1 VNKIFKVIKHKSF
14 LGANK
19 VVSELASS
27 NIVSSDERSHVS
39 TRFSCTLLDNLKL
52 STRHTLSIIALLSML
67 PQLATADI
75 IADANAPLSQQ
86 PTILN
91 TASGATQVN
100 IQTPTQAGVS
110 MNQYSQFDT
119 QTNGTVLNNS
129 RVNAQTQSA
138 GWVEGNPWLATG
150 EANVIV
156 NQVNSNDP
164 SLLQG
169 TIEVAGSKADVIIA
183 NPSGITMDG
192 VSILNASGMTFTTGN
207 VQTQE
212 GSVTGYDVS
221 KGTIKVEGGGLNA
234 SGADYTEII
243 SRAAEINANIHA
255 KDLKVIT
262 GANKVSKATS
272 TITAQSGEGL
282 VPTVSIDTK
291 ALGGMY
297 AGQITL
303 VSTERGVGV
312 NNEGVIAATNFTLS
326 ADGKLT
332 NAGTIVSQD
341 TVKINTASLT
351 NTKTIASNNNIAIK
365 SQNEIDNQGNISAL
379 REVKVTTQT
388 LNNSGEIEASRLDIA
403 SKNLTNSGGTIAQA
417 GLNSLTLS
425 AADITNTNAAL
436 LGSHE
441 EDPTAQTNPDDTTSE
456 DTTDSGATVT
466 TGEVDV
472 STTSPVTWEPLAAGS
487 IAVEEGIINDGGEI
501 SAADVTLD
509 VDNTLLNGSGS
520 LINVATLNHQGTTL
534 QNQDATIFADT
545 FTSLSLVT
553 FNNLNAQIE
562 ANTELLITAES
573 FDNTKGSLLSYG
585 SMGIDADSIINQEGL
600 IQSTDILELN
610 ALAGSLDNTLGVIF
624 SSQGDLSVTAQDS
637 IQNQNGVIASAGMLY
652 MSAENSIENTSGL
665 IQSSGATDIESGS
678 LSIDDGEGMI
688 LSADMMH
695 IKADS
700 IINLGTLSSVTAQV
714 LDAATLV
721 TNGGE
726 ISSQGTLEINTQ
738 TLANNGG
745 EILSNSDITIQTDGL
760 DNADGFIVSDQIM
773 NIHAQSIDNTG
784 TKGGKGISANTL
796 DVTTETLDN
805 TNGSINAFSSLFITA
820 LQVIDNTNGEILS
833 EGTLGLFDSNGAA
846 PLGKMLTITNTNG
859 LISADSTII
868 DAASL
873 GNDGAA
879 EGNSINISLKESYV
893 NDGGLSVSVSLAF
906 ETLGDFTNNAL
917 LFAED
922 MLWLSAEN
930 ISNEVT
936 GEIASNEILLEGSS
950 SIENRGTI
958 NSGTITKLNA
968 PAISNIGSGVIY
980 GDHIAIEAD
989 TLISKEETIDSV
1001 TKSAVIAA
1009 RERLDIGAMTVI
1021 NQEGSEFLSLG
1032 TLHIGGELDANNMA
1046 VGQAD
1051 ILNNLSA
1058 RIESGSNMYL
1068 SAKKVNNLNLHLETM
1083 QVIDGTTDGVLVKP
1097 ASGAGKGEWFN
1108 KSECTGIFGGQDD
1121 NTCGVIDEIAQRD
1134 ALIQSYYD
1142 QIYATTDWSEQRNI
1156 YIAMYND
1163 PEYISL
1169 NQVIKAATFED
1180 YSVIRQYTTT
1190 SHTEVIS
1197 TDPSQIISVGD
1208 LVIEGQL
1215 YNKDSH
1221 VIAAG
1226 KLEKTQNPV
1235 NEATKGQEII
1245 SYDGSTVQRTYVK
1258 ACGLFGNSHCRKWSA
1273 QAPYEIEPVNG
1284 ELYDLPT
1291 MVYQENATVQLI
1303 GNTQSYNTYTPA
1315 SSSTNTQQAGD
1326 DAVMQPVNMQIREA
1340 APNLA
1345 MPTSSLFSIGV
1356 DGPESI
1362 APLIQTDSRFTDY
1375 AQWLSSDEMISA
1387 LGVDPNTIIKRL
1399 GDGYYEMRLIQDQV
1413 IQLTGER
1420 YLDDYSSDTEQ
1431 YKALMDSGVTFAQK
1445 YSLAPGVALS
1455 AEQITQLTSDIV
1467 WLVEEQ
1473 VTLPDGT
1480 VTTALV
1486 PKLYVVAKEGDLD
1499 GNGALLSGNNVITN
1513 GTNELINSGTIH
1525 GRNLVS
1531 LSSESSISNLGGKIE
1546 ANTLAL
1552 YAQNDINNVGG
1563 TLDAQNAMVLD
1574 AGNNVNIAS
1583 STYESSSTI
1592 GKSSFSRTGIEN
1604 VATVY
1609 VENPDGLLLMNAG
1622 NDITLDAADIKNQG
1636 DLTVVSAGNN
1646 VNVSTVT
1653 VSEQNNAVW
1662 DSKNHYK
1669 EGYTSQIGTN
1679 IQTNGDIT
1687 VLANNDINV
1696 KAGVI
1701 ESASSTVSLD
1711 AKNDINVESGIYT
1724 TNYDEATYIKS
1735 SGFLSSSKRTTIDT
1749 ENTVTAQSAYIG
1761 GDKVLLNSG
1770 NDVTIKGSDVISDS
1784 GTVIAA
1790 ANDVKITASEESVEN
1805 THFHEVKKSGL
1816 MGTGGVGFMIGSTKN
1831 STDGKESATYNS
1843 GSMVGSL
1850 EGDTTI
1856 AAGNNYKQTASS
1868 VMSPNGDITIAAQ
1881 EVNIEAGY
1889 DTYNGSSVTKS
1900 KSSGLTVALTGTV
1913 ANIVS
1918 AAQDTANAASDIG
1931 ESKHARVNAMAAA
1944 NTAWN
1949 AYQTTEALQEAAADP
1964 TSVGVSITV
1973 GSSKSES
1980 KMSYKGTQAVSST
1993 VAGENVSVI
2002 AAGAGE
2008 ESDVNII
2015 GSDVAG
2021 SVSTVVTAQNDVNIL
2036 AAANTDE
2043 QHTSN
2048 KSSGW
2053 NAGVAITYG
2062 ANGFAAGF
2070 TAGGF
2075 VGKGHGDGES
2085 TTYTNSHVGSTTST
2099 TVVQAGETTTIK
2111 GGQVIGENVTLD
2123 TKNLTIE
2130 SLQDTSVYDSK
2141 QQDASAQ
2148 VTFGYGFS
2156 ASGSYSKSNIDA
2168 DYASVNEQSGVV
2180 AGDGGYQVTV
2190 AEHTDLKGGIITS
2203 TQKAEAEGLNSF
2215 STGTLSVSDVENHMH
2230 YEGDSFGIST
2240 TASYSF
2246 KDPKTQTGQTTTTD
2260 TPKAGQKEG
2269 RFGVNKSVGYGS
2281 EGESQTSITKSVIN
2295 TSNIKVADQKAQKAT
2310 GISTEKIIA
2319 QVHTDTAID
2328 TIEADS
2334 GALVNNF
2341 DAVEVQKEL
2350 DVQTRVTQAFDT
2362 TRQEVKAYLNTQ
2374 IDELMDIV
2382 NNPNA
2387 SLETKKD
2394 AAQQVLEYQDYSVL
2408 IDSISGMLYTP
2419 SDNTLGTVANAA
2431 SPLIAQQ
2438 IGEAFHGTP
2447 EEGSMEHYLAHTI
2460 LAAAT
2465 AYATGN
2471 EVLSAG
2477 LSAGGAE
2484 ALAPA
2489 LSSWLYGE
2497 SDPSELDA
2505 DQKETISAIIS
2516 LGAIAVTSATGGSKT
2531 DIVASDAA
2539 SSVAVEDN
2547 SMVPGAP
2554 YIRWLVLLGD
2564 ASIKDLIVQDA
2575 KQDARIMELTAEK
2588 LKERGEEAVE
2598 IIEDLPETIAYLY
2611 ENPKLIL
2618 ELPEAV
2624 QKAIV
2629 DYIDRLKDNVEA
2641 IGDGL
2646 VTNDPEI
2653 LERQT
2658 QAESDLLADLAEGL
2672 IGAGVGKVVVR
2683 GGKVVVKSVGETIK
2697 KIDDIADN
2705 LPDMKYVT
2713 ASGTPVELVKVGSK
2727 GNWDKM
2733 INKDLKPNTAYQLD
2747 NGHTYITDANGNVN
2761 YVEADL
2767 TGITAD
2773 RNGYQQGK
2781 VGNSGEINDQ
2791 GGHLI
2796 AATLGGAGD
2805 RINLVPMDKVL
2816 NNGAYKKME
2825 SDLAKALEQGKSV
2838 SVKIDVG
2845 YPAGGGVRPNEFRVT
2860 TTIDGKKQL
2869 PQYFNQ

>member
-2281 EGESQTSITKSVIN
+2281 EGESQTSITKSAIN
-2295 TSNIKVADQKAQKAT
+2295 TSNIKVTDQKAQKAT
-2310 GISTEKIIA
+2310 GTSTEEIIA
-2319 QVHTDTAID
+2319 QVHTDT
-2328 TIEADS
+2328 TTGTLETDS

-2341 DAVEVQKEL
+2341 DAAEVQKEL
-2350 DVQTRVTQAFDT
+2350 DVQTRVTQTFDT
-2362 TRQEVKAYLNTQ
+2362 TRQEVKETIYIVANEKAKEAKNIRMENNGVDTEKSKKLDEEAQNLQQTVMWMDMVAIGIYSGASSDILLAAETITQ
-2374 IDELMDIV
+2374 IDLVKRSATADKKIILQKCDTGGQNCTQQEVDLKDIIIGEDGKIYIFNHGIL
-2382 NNPNA
+2382 NNKEYALQN
-2387 SLETKKD
+2387 
-2394 AAQQVLEYQDYSVL
+2394 AAQQSNDIQ
-2408 IDSISGMLYTP
+2408 
-2419 SDNTLGTVANAA
+2419 NAQGVYIIIN
-2431 SPLIAQQ
+2431 P
-2438 IGEAFHGTP
+2438 H
-2447 EEGSMEHYLAHTI
+2447 
-2460 LAAAT
+2460 
-2465 AYATGN
+2465 TGN
-2471 EVLSAG
+2471 PVAEVLYAG
-2477 LSAGGAE
+2477 YDKLNELVGGILPISNA
-2484 ALAPA
+2484 
-2489 LSSWLYGE
+2489 
-2497 SDPSELDA
+2497 SEVNQDIRDIA
-2505 DQKETISAIIS
+2505 TEQEGIVVTIDHSRGS
-2516 LGAIAVTSATGGSKT
+2516 LTDSNAIADS
-2531 DIVASDAA
+2531 
-2539 SSVAVEDN
+2539 
-2547 SMVPGAP
+2547 
-2554 YIRWLVLLGD
+2554 
-2564 ASIKDLIVQDA
+2564 
-2575 KQDARIMELTAEK
+2575 
-2588 LKERGEEAVE
+2588 
-2598 IIEDLPETIAYLY
+2598 
-2611 ENPKLIL
+2611 
-2618 ELPEAV
+2618 
-2624 QKAIV
+2624 
-2629 DYIDRLKDNVEA
+2629 
-2641 IGDGL
+2641 
-2646 VTNDPEI
+2646 
-2653 LERQT
+2653 
-2658 QAESDLLADLAEGL
+2658 
-2672 IGAGVGKVVVR
+2672 
-2683 GGKVVVKSVGETIK
+2683 
-2697 KIDDIADN
+2697 
-2705 LPDMKYVT
+2705 
-2713 ASGTPVELVKVGSK
+2713 
-2727 GNWDKM
+2727 
-2733 INKDLKPNTAYQLD
+2733 
-2747 NGHTYITDANGNVN
+2747 
-2761 YVEADL
+2761 
-2767 TGITAD
+2767 
-2773 RNGYQQGK
+2773 
-2781 VGNSGEINDQ
+2781 
-2791 GGHLI
+2791 
-2796 AATLGGAGD
+2796 
-2805 RINLVPMDKVL
+2805 L
-2816 NNGAYKKME
+2816 NNGETNLPIESATFNGAAANAQNMANRVNTATNGKGTVYQSTHTTDLVGTSIGSNEPTGGLDSYGFPDSHSSYGSNADEKKTDE
-2825 SDLAKALEQGKSV
+2825 AWGDGQKS
-2838 SVKIDVG
+2838 
-2845 YPAGGGVRPNEFRVT
+2845 
-2860 TTIDGKKQL
+2860 TTIL
-2869 PQYFNQ
+2869 VSPTN